1 MLLLL
6 LIAPLVH
13 ADTIGPDHQL
23 GSAYGY
29 DYGYANGDSTFLY
42 IDGSAGREWFQFGF
56 LGSVGAPVMNA
67 FGLLISA
74 GDATD
79 DPFLYYAQYG
89 FGGVPDG
96 TLGGSDAFSWVP
108 DVPRDDNDQY
118 TISPP
123 MFDGVARGTVTYK
136 DWSQPTDESGYT
148 LRTDPWIFAGPAPP
162 GGFGFS
168 ARNFSASNIPEPETW
183 MLIGGAGLLFG
194 AARCLRLTSRRRS
207 KTPCRSAR

>member
-42 IDGSAGREWFQFGF
+42 IDGSAGREWFRFGL
-56 LGSVGAPVMNA
+56 LGSVGVPVMNA
-67 FGLLISA
+67 FGLLVSA

-89 FGGVPDG
+89 FGGDANG
-96 TLGGSDAFSWVP
+96 YLGDSEAFSFVP
-108 DVPRDDNDQY
+108 DVPRDDNDLY
-118 TISPP
+118 SIATPDFNGFI
-123 MFDGVARGTVTYK
+123 RGTVTYK
-136 DWSQPTDESGYT
+136 DWSQPTEDSGYT
-148 LRTDPWIFAGPAPP
+148 LRTDPWSFAGPMLSPP
-162 GGFGFS
+162 SMSGLTFS
-168 ARNFSASNIPEPETW
+168 GHQPDPIPEPETW
-183 MLIGGAGLLFG
+183 ELVASAVLLFS
-194 AARCLRLTSRRRS
+194 AARFVRYLRFSR
-207 KTPCRSAR
+207 